1 MISLSLTNK
10 KENNMPANIKAF
22 SPSEL
27 RVTVI
32 GSDNELA
39 YLTEYQEEILRLAQD
54 AKASDL
60 AQYFTWVRQL
70 HDQLDDITK
79 ELGKVVESLKTYHI
93 PQTFEREDL
102 TSLKTTDG
110 HTVSL
115 ETQVFASVKEG
126 MREQAF
132 DWLREKGYGDSIVET
147 VHANR
152 LKSIAKEVNSGEN
165 EEVFDMPEDVFA
177 VTLRR
182 QARFTKGRKS

>member
-1 MISLSLTNK
+1 
-10 KENNMPANIKAF
+10 MPVNTKAF

-32 GSDNELA
+32 GNDGELA
-39 YLTEYQEEILRLAQD
+39 DITEYQEEILRLANG

-60 AQYFTWVRQL
+60 AQYFTWVRGL
-70 HDQLDDITK
+70 HDQLDEMTK

-147 VHANR
+147 VHAKR
-152 LKSIAKEVNSGEN
+152 LKSIAKEVMSGEV
-165 EEVFDMPEDVFA
+165 EGVFDMPEEVF
-177 VTLRR
+177 TITPRR